1 MTTNKITERDI
12 YNSILDG
19 SFDVDVLKEFAEKKL
34 AQLDRRNETAK
45 TRAAKKRAESDEIA
59 EGVFAVLTDE
69 LQTRAQV
76 TDAYNE
82 ANGSEL
88 SEAKIGARLN
98 RLFADGRVTKEQV
111 KVAGDDGKTK
121 TVMAYAIVTE

>member
-34 AQLDRRNETAK
+34 AQLDRRNESAAK
-45 TRAAKKRAESDEIA
+45 RAAAKRAESDEIA

-69 LQTRAQV
+69 FQTRAQI
-76 TDAYNE
+76 TEAYNE
-82 ANGSEL
+82 ANDTDL

-98 RLFADGRVTKEQV
+98 RLFKEERVVKESV
-111 KVAGDDGKTK
+111 KVTGEDGKAK
-121 TVMAYAIVTE
+121 TVMAYAVAAE